1 MSLRELA
8 EKATPGPWA
17 YVTHGDTGDCSVG
30 FLESHGLCADG
41 DLLSGRVDQHDN
53 FILLEPIAP
62 EVSRETNAAYIAAA
76 NPSAIL
82 ALLDERDALRAALKG
97 LSDMYG
103 HAWDLV
109 DGGLFM
115 NESSTARFEKAHK
128 AAFKLLE
135 PK

>member
-1 MSLRELA
+1 MS
-8 EKATPGPWA
+8 KTPQTDA
-17 YVTHGDTGDCSVG
+17 AV
-30 FLESHGLCADG
+30 
-41 DLLSGRVDQHDN
+41 
-53 FILLEPIAP
+53 
-62 EVSRETNAAYIAAA
+62 VSREFIVREMDVYAHKFVLADIARE
-76 NPSAIL
+76 IEQ
-82 ALLDERDALRAALKG
+82 ERDALRAALKG

-103 HAWDLV
+103 HAWDLI